1 MNLLCKLRGHKWD
14 GCKCTRC
21 NETRDAMHEFEPLKN
36 QCIKRCTKCGK
47 EVKILHT
54 WEKDGCMYRCKVCG
68 TTKTN
73 HQWKSHRCAECGIYD
88 DELQRLFTDQYVNVN
103 DISVSNFLDSLD
115 QEILTELAL
124 KANCGYVQHAAWER
138 VTEPKLL
145 LKIKNETGNDYIRRL
160 ITKKFRCPN
169 CGNELG
175 VNEMEQCRC
184 SSCGED
190 VHDYADV
197 VESEHDGRLFESGIQ
212 YQRCRRCG
220 YTTKPK
226 EYMHYLD

>member
-1 MNLLCKLRGHKWD
+1 MNLICKLKGHVWD

-21 NETRDAMHEFEPLKN
+21 NETRDAMHKFEPLKN
-36 QCIKRCTKCGK
+36 RCVKRCTKCGK
-47 EVKILHT
+47 EEKIPHT
-54 WEKDGCMYRCKVCG
+54 WEKDGCLNRCRVCG
-68 TTKTN
+68 ATETN
-73 HQWKSHRCAECGIYD
+73 HKWKSHRCAVCGIYD
-88 DELQRLFTDQYVNVN
+88 DELQGLFAKDYVNVN
-103 DISVSNFLDSLD
+103 DISMSHFLDTLD

-124 KANCGYVQHAAWER
+124 KANCGYVQHAGWER

-145 LKIKNETGNDYIRRL
+145 LRIKDETGNTYIREL
-160 ITKKFRCPN
+160 ISRKFKCPN
-169 CGNELG
+169 CGKELS

-184 SSCGED
+184 SSCGKD

-197 VESEHDGRLFESGIQ
+197 EESEHDGKLFESGIR

-220 YTTKPK
+220 HTTKPK